1 MRLSLL
7 FIVVFCG
14 VLALVAGWDKDDY
27 EIFRLKDEIEAH
39 EGQDVTF
46 YDFVGIKPGAS
57 QDEINKAYRKKSRII
72 HPDKAKQSF
81 IASRAKPTS
90 KPKAGKK
97 SGVHV
102 SKPPSEREIQKAVK
116 EASDRFA
123 RLGVITNIL
132 RGEGRERYDHFL
144 ANGFPKWRGTGY
156 YYARFRPGLFSTICG
171 LFVFGGGLAHY
182 GVLLLSWKRQRE
194 FVERYIRQARK
205 AAWGDETGIMGI
217 PGADATGGV
226 EVPATATGQED
237 GGLALNRRQKRL
249 QEREA
254 KKGKDNKRS
263 RSAQRSGTH
272 TPLDVDPQAPQGQ
285 KKRVEA
291 ENGKTL
297 LVDSVGNVYLE
308 EEDTEGKKEQFL
320 LDPNEIVK
328 PTFKQ
333 TVLYRLPVWV
343 YYKLR
348 VRIVGHTQEDI
359 DAGWADEDDTVSAD
373 EDDRTHLKTDS
384 ALNGASRKTRKRNG
398 KVR

>member
-57 QDEINKAYRKKSRII
+57 QDEINKAYRKKSRTI
-72 HPDKAKQSF
+72 HPDKAKQAF
-81 IASRAKPTS
+81 IASRAMPTS
-90 KPKAGKK
+90 KPKSGKK
-97 SGVHV
+97 PGVHV
-102 SKPPSEREIQKAVK
+102 SKPPSDREIQKAVK

-123 RLGVITNIL
+123 RLGVIANIL

-144 ANGFPKWRGTGY
+144 SNGFPKWRGTGY
-156 YYARFRPGLFSTICG
+156 YYARFRPGLLSTICG

-182 GVLLLSWKRQRE
+182 GVLMLSWKRQRE

-205 AAWGDETGIMGI
+205 TAWGDETGIVGI
-217 PGADATGGV
+217 PGIDATGGV
-226 EVPATATGQED
+226 EIPATATGQED
-237 GGLALNRRQKRL
+237 GGMALNRKQKRL

-272 TPLDVDPQAPQGQ
+272 TPLDVDPQVPQGQ

-308 EEDTEGKKEQFL
+308 EEDAEGKKEQYL
-320 LDPNEIVK
+320 LDPNEIVR

-333 TVLYRLPVWV
+333 TVLYRMPVWV
-343 YYKLR
+343 YHKLR
-348 VRIVGHTQEDI
+348 VRIVGYMQEDI
-359 DAGWADEDDTVSAD
+359 DAGWADEGDPASAN
-373 EDDRTHLKTDS
+373 EDDGLLLKAES

-398 KVR
+398 KAR

>member
-7 FIVVFCG
+7 SIVVFCG

-81 IASRAKPTS
+81 IAARAKPTS
-90 KPKAGKK
+90 KPKTGKK
-97 SGVHV
+97 PGVHV

-123 RLGVITNIL
+123 RLGVIANIL

-156 YYARFRPGLFSTICG
+156 YYARFRPGLLSTVCG

-182 GVLLLSWKRQRE
+182 GVLMLSWKRQRE

-205 AAWGDETGIMGI
+205 TAWGDETGIIGI
-217 PGADATGGV
+217 PGVDATGGV
-226 EVPATATGQED
+226 EVPVTATGPED
-237 GGLALNRRQKRL
+237 GGMALNRRQKRL

-254 KKGKDNKRS
+254 KKGKDNRRS

-272 TPLDVDPQAPQGQ
+272 TPLDADPQVPHGQ

-308 EEDTEGKKEQFL
+308 EEDAEGKKEQFL
-320 LDPNEIVK
+320 LDPNEIVR

-343 YYKLR
+343 YHKLR

-359 DAGWADEDDTVSAD
+359 DAGWADEQDAVSAD
-373 EDDRTHLKTDS
+373 EDDGIHLKADS
-384 ALNGASRKTRKRNG
+384 VLNGASRKTRKRNG
-398 KVR
+398 KAR